1 MTPLGPSDLL
11 YSKEKLN
18 TMFATIIIVIPSTFT
33 SGVTYISHGDRSV
46 AYDCSQKSH
55 FDTTVLSWYT
65 NGVEHEVEPITSGY
79 RLALSYNVIHSCSIC
94 IRPALPSSPG
104 VTARLREILKSW
116 KERACSD
123 SEKTPTQL
131 LCLLEH
137 KYFETNLRSSAL
149 KGPDAH
155 RFAALSLVAQEYGF
169 GLVFARAHCLLNMTE
184 GKWSFLEARWAR
196 LSVDGITNVEGKII
210 TANRLKFNGDTETI
224 PVNLEQVIAIEEAS
238 EACVGNV
245 SVLIQ
250 RQALAS
256 IEITV

>member
-1 MTPLGPSDLL
+1 M
-11 YSKEKLN
+11 YSKEKPN
-18 TMFATIIIVIPSTFT
+18 ATFATIIIVLPSAFT
-33 SGVTYISHGDRSV
+33 GEVTHISHGDRSV

-65 NGVEHEVEPITSGY
+65 DGVEHEVKPITSGY
-79 RLALSYNVIHSCSIC
+79 RLALSYNVIHSCSIR
-94 IRPALPSSPG
+94 IRPALPLSTG

-155 RFAALSLVAQEYGF
+155 RFAAQEYGF

-184 GKWSFLEARWAR
+184 GKWSFFEARWAR

-245 SVLIQ
+245 SVQ

-256 IEITV
+256 IEVTA